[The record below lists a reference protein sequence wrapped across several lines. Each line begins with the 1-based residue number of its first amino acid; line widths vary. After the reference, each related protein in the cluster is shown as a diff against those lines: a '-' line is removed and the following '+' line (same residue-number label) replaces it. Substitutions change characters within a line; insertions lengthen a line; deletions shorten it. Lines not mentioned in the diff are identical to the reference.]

1 MLSADLTTK
10 AREIGIRKST
20 MLDGS
25 ECVYYEYPASGNAK
39 ETIVMIHGYRGNHR
53 GLEAIAGGLSNY
65 RVIIP
70 DLPGFGESQQ
80 FSTRHDLESYGNWL
94 KVFLEELGLSGNAYL
109 VGHSFGTLVVGTY
122 ATRNRC
128 KGIVLIN
135 PVSAP
140 ALSGPRGFLTR
151 ITSWFYHLS
160 TSLPEGI
167 GSWLL
172 RSPAAVMVM
181 SSVMAKTTDR
191 ELRRW
196 IHKQHLANFSDF
208 ASVAVASQGYDASIS
223 SDLSI
228 LAPSIQSP
236 VLVIAATL
244 DDITDIDIQRRVVS
258 KYPNANL
265 VEIQGVGHLV
275 HYEAPSQAANHISSF
290 IECQK

>member
-10 AREIGIRKST
+10 ARTLGVRKSIE
-20 MLDGS
+20 LDGI
-25 ECVYYEYPASGNAK
+25 ECVYFEYPASDRAS

-53 GLEAIAGGLSNY
+53 GLEAIAGGLGRYS
-65 RVIIP
+65 VIIP

-80 FSTRHDLESYGNWL
+80 FSTRHDLETYSTWL
-94 KVFLEELGLSGNAYL
+94 NAFLENLGLSGSAYL

-122 ATRNRC
+122 ATKNRC

-160 TSLPEGI
+160 TSLPESV

-172 RSPAAVMVM
+172 RSPIAVMVM
-181 SSVMAKTTDR
+181 SSVMAKTKDR
-191 ELRRW
+191 KLRSW

-208 ASVAVASQGYDASIS
+208 ASVAVASEGYDASIS

-228 LAPSIQSP
+228 MAPSIQSP
-236 VLVIAATL
+236 VLIVAATL
-244 DDITDIDIQRRVVS
+244 DDITDIDIQRRVVT

-275 HYEAPSQAANHISSF
+275 HYEAPAQAATHISSF
-290 IECQK
+290 IENLK

>member
-10 AREIGIRKST
+10 ARTLGVRRSIE
-20 MLDGS
+20 LDGI
-25 ECVYYEYPASGNAK
+25 ECVYYEYPASDSAS

-53 GLEAIAGGLSNY
+53 GLEAIAGGLGSN

-80 FSTRHDLESYGNWL
+80 FTTRHDLETYSTWL
-94 KVFLEELGLSGNAYL
+94 NAFLENLGLSGGAYL

-122 ATRNRC
+122 ATKNRC

-160 TSLPEGI
+160 TSLPESV

-172 RSPAAVMVM
+172 RSPIAVMVM
-181 SSVMAKTTDR
+181 SSVMAKTKDR
-191 ELRRW
+191 KLRSW

-208 ASVAVASQGYDASIS
+208 ASVAVASEGYDASIS

-228 LAPSIQSP
+228 MAPSIQSP
-236 VLVIAATL
+236 VLIVAATL

-275 HYEAPSQAANHISSF
+275 HYEAPAQAATHISSF
-290 IECQK
+290 IENFK